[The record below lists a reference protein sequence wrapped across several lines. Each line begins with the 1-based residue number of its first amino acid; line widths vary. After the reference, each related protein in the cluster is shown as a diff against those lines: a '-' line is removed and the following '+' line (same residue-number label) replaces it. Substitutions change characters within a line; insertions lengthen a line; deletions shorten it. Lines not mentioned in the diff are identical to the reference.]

1 MNRLYRLSITTGTE
15 QGTCIISDEM
25 LGKDIYLAEFQE
37 YEDASNF
44 LDRCFKK
51 IGMGRNYNY
60 YIRKEGEK
68 NKWKNTER

>member
-1 MNRLYRLSITTGTE
+1 MNRIYKLSITAGTE

-68 NKWKNTER
+68 NKWKNTEL

>member
-1 MNRLYRLSITTGTE
+1 MNRIYKLSITAGTE
-15 QGTCIISDEM
+15 QGTCIVSDEIM
-25 LGKDIYLAEFQE
+25 GKDIYLAEFQE

>member
-1 MNRLYRLSITTGTE
+1 MKHYLYRLSITAGTE
-15 QGTCIISDEM
+15 QGTCIISEEV

-37 YEDASNF
+37 YEDACNF
-44 LDRCFKK
+44 LNRCFKK

-68 NKWKNTER
+68 NK

>member
-1 MNRLYRLSITTGTE
+1 MNRIYKLSITAGTE

-68 NKWKNTER
+68 NK

>member
-1 MNRLYRLSITTGTE
+1 MNRIYKLSITAGTE
-15 QGTCIISDEM
+15 QGTCIVSDEI

-37 YEDASNF
+37 YEDAYNF
-44 LDRCFKK
+44 LNRCFKK

-68 NKWKNTER
+68 NEHE